1 MAMGIFGF
9 KEKYDI
15 NPKEEELKAFI
26 TNYNKVDVIKMNAK
40 LIVPNGYIFVIGK
53 KGKACDKF
61 EAGEYFF
68 NTSILPYMC
77 RKFKIDKIKDGKSQD
92 KIPAEMYFINK
103 DLRGG
108 IFKTYRKVNM
118 GTKAYGFYSVKVMG
132 MFTYRVADAGEL
144 MQSLLNEFDY
154 IKTGEAEGI
163 IEGWANE
170 TIVNELENQNFILK
184 DVIANSPQ
192 ITEVLKDKLSKI
204 FKTAGLELVDLKIT
218 KYTLPKEYQAESDY
232 NIKMQENATVATNM
246 PLEHEEQKASEDVS
260 DEQEYEN
267 DDIANDIFEAKKLLK
282 EFGIGEDEQPINKE
296 PLTEEFDSS
305 LDIDEGIV
313 EQLIEH
319 DLDEDAILQSNDT
332 VPLNSND
339 AVIAADGDDGY
350 VPFGDF
356 VISETD
362 EEEKKIAKNVQPKK
376 TFVDL
381 SLNELYNDSANT
393 KRCINCGTENDINAN
408 HCILCGEK
416 FNTDN

>member
-92 KIPAEMYFINK
+92 KIPAEMYFISK
-103 DLRGG
+103 DLQGG

-132 MFTYRVADAGEL
+132 MFTYRVVDAGEL

-192 ITEVLKDKLSKI
+192 ITEALKDKLSKI

-218 KYTLPKEYQAESDY
+218 KYTLPKEYQEESDY
-232 NIKMQENATVATNM
+232 NIKMQEETIVATNM
-246 PLEHEEQKASEDVS
+246 PSEPEGQKDGEDIY

-267 DDIANDIFEAKKLLK
+267 DDIANDIFEAKELLK
-282 EFGIGEDEQPINKE
+282 EFGIGQDEQSTDKE
-296 PLTEEFDSS
+296 ALMEEPSS
-305 LDIDEGIV
+305 GLDVDEEVV
-313 EQLIEH
+313 EQLIEQE
-319 DLDEDAILQSNDT
+319 LDEDAILQPNGADQ
-332 VPLNSND
+332 LNGNEVVST
-339 AVIAADGDDGY
+339 ADSDNGY

-356 VISETD
+356 IISETD

-381 SLNELYNDSANT
+381 SLNELYNDASNT

-408 HCILCGEK
+408 HCVLCGEK
-416 FNTDN
+416 FNIDN

>member
-260 DEQEYEN
+260 DEPEYEN

-305 LDIDEGIV
+305 LDIDEGVV

-332 VPLNSND
+332 APLNSSD
-339 AVIAADGDDGY
+339 AVIAADVDDGY